1 MASAYRRISTP
12 LASLWPSRPP
22 YELRSARGFC
32 SLSSSMAFSAAPR
45 EALDRLDD
53 ELRRAPALGSALFSK
68 VIAHA
73 CRRIP
78 TLAQTG
84 KVAHLDR
91 LIAAGA
97 WTDAA
102 SALVALELPAWSLRR
117 FVHEDGEWLCS
128 LSREPS
134 LPLALDDTAD
144 ARHHSLPLAIL
155 LALLEARRMAEI
167 GPAVVSATPYVQPAS
182 DRIICCDNFA

>member
-1 MASAYRRISTP
+1 MAR
-12 LASLWPSRPP
+12 
-22 YELRSARGFC
+22 
-32 SLSSSMAFSAAPR
+32 
-45 EALDRLDD
+45 
-53 ELRRAPALGSALFSK
+53 
-68 VIAHA
+68 
-73 CRRIP
+73 
-78 TLAQTG
+78 
-84 KVAHLDR
+84 LDR

-102 SALVALELPAWSLRR
+102 FALVALELPAWSLRR
-117 FVHEDGEWLCS
+117 LIHEDGEWLCS

-167 GPAVVSATPYVQPAS
+167 VPAVVSATPHMQPAS
-182 DRIICCDNFA
+182 DSMICCDNFA